1 MELLVQQSGLSA
13 QAQSKGTFTLHHRKI
28 TPADKGRSTLS
39 IVRNPMSMAF
49 LVVLAV
55 GCASAGGPPTPT
67 TTESTGSQ
75 PLTCD
80 QPVLA
85 IHGETPARQVQG
97 GVAVQAS
104 ITVPQCQ
111 RGVRVQMQRV
121 VGLVSLVT
129 ATTVSYDRTEQ
140 DLYRT
145 EGGETST
152 LTLTITNQ
160 SSRTFR
166 ARGSL
171 WEATIDGVVA
181 PIRAPG
187 LLTLTILP
195 GRSQDVTIRG
205 IRLTGGT
212 YAFSLYD
219 VPVERGEAGEVTEV
233 GNFEWLYGL
242 ENERIEGPPAVT
254 RRCRVRVAAADAP
267 RQNNY
272 FVTDR
277 AADPNSCPA

>member
-1 MELLVQQSGLSA
+1 M
-13 QAQSKGTFTLHHRKI
+13 
-28 TPADKGRSTLS
+28 
-39 IVRNPMSMAF
+39 VRNPMSMAF
-49 LVVLAV
+49 GVVLAV
-55 GCASAGGPPTPT
+55 GCASAGSPPT
-67 TTESTGSQ
+67 TTVSTGSQ
-75 PLTCD
+75 PLACD

-111 RGVRVQMQRV
+111 RAVRVQMQRV
-121 VGLVSLVT
+121 VALVSLGT
-129 ATTVSYDRTEQ
+129 PTTVNYDRTEQ

-145 EGGETST
+145 EGGETAT

-171 WEATIDGVVA
+171 WEATINGVVA

-195 GRSQDVTIRG
+195 GRSQDVTLRG

-233 GNFEWLYGL
+233 GNFEWLYSL